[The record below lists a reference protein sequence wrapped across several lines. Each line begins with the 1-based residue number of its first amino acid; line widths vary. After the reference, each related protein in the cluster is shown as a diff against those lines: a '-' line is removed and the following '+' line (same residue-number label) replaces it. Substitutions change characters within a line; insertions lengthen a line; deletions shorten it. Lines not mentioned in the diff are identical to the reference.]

1 MSQPAAPRR
10 DFVQILLIAAFV
22 FLGFQLLFPPNPA
35 ASDVRPASEV
45 WQQML
50 NENRDLKD
58 VSIRRTKQVWLSKF
72 EAEAK
77 TKKLSPQQIT
87 EGRLRAAMLVAD
99 TALKSA
105 KYRDARHRAGKDR
118 TNLAYGK
125 LNFAFDQFKPNYEQF
140 SKTPFWQTEL
150 TVVPSAERPQTS
162 VTAESLYN
170 DIVTVM
176 SPIAR
181 KEPVFG
187 FIPGY
192 DLIDAL
198 VAVTGR
204 AAGFSYTFAAF
215 LLALVVRLAVWP
227 LFKKQSLWGR
237 QMQQLQPMVK
247 EIQAKYTNKQGQVTD
262 QAKMQQEVMSI
273 YQQYGINPLSGCG
286 PMLIQLPFFIG
297 IYQCMLHYRFEFTKG
312 TFLWIQPGATSFLG
326 IPLAPNLG
334 ERDYIL
340 ITIYAISMVVSQWLM
355 PITDPANARQQR
367 ILGFVVSVLA
377 SVFMFIYPL
386 PAAFVLYWT
395 FANVLATAQSLY
407 AYKLPVPPLV
417 KVATATGGVPVS
429 DAANGT
435 VAPDFFGKTGTT
447 KANKAKKRK

>member
-1 MSQPAAPRR
+1 
-10 DFVQILLIAAFV
+10 
-22 FLGFQLLFPPNPA
+22 
-35 ASDVRPASEV
+35 
-45 WQQML
+45 
-50 NENRDLKD
+50 
-58 VSIRRTKQVWLSKF
+58 
-72 EAEAK
+72 
-77 TKKLSPQQIT
+77 
-87 EGRLRAAMLVAD
+87 
-99 TALKSA
+99 
-105 KYRDARHRAGKDR
+105 
-118 TNLAYGK
+118 
-125 LNFAFDQFKPNYEQF
+125 
-140 SKTPFWQTEL
+140 
-150 TVVPSAERPQTS
+150 
-162 VTAESLYN
+162 
-170 DIVTVM
+170 
-176 SPIAR
+176 
-181 KEPVFG
+181 
-187 FIPGY
+187 
-192 DLIDAL
+192 
-198 VAVTGR
+198 
-204 AAGFSYTFAAF
+204 
-215 LLALVVRLAVWP
+215 
-227 LFKKQSLWGR
+227 
-237 QMQQLQPMVK
+237 
-247 EIQAKYTNKQGQVTD
+247 
-262 QAKMQQEVMSI
+262 MSI

-367 ILGFVVSVLA
+367 ILGFVVSVMA
-377 SVFMFIYPL
+377 SVFMFFYPL